1 MPPAPPHPEE
11 ERRIAALHGYH
22 VLDTPAD
29 PRFDTLV
36 RFTAD
41 LFDTPIALLAL
52 IDAERQWVK
61 AAVGFHAKQTA
72 RAHAFSAYAILNAD
86 EVTVVED
93 AAADPR
99 FADNPFVQAG
109 PQLRFYAGA
118 PVLSEEGLPLGA
130 LCVLDREPRTLD
142 GAQRRR
148 LQAMAATAAS
158 LLQMHRDAVLLEQ
171 SATYDPLTGLA
182 NRRHYEAALHA
193 AADQALAGRPCAVLH
208 IDLDGFTRVN
218 AALGPRGGDAFLQEA
233 ARRVAEVVRAGDLV
247 ARLGSDEFAVLLA
260 GPVDAK
266 AADASARRILERFAA
281 PVLVGETAPRLRA
294 SIGIALCPTDGIAP
308 GAVMRAAEAALATA
322 KADGRGR
329 IAAAAATGPPA
340 ASPRR
345 RAGRGG
351 ATLEQEL
358 RRAIGH
364 ERLTLQWQPY
374 FDARRGSIAGCE
386 ALVRWPTGT
395 PPSVFV
401 PLAEVTGLAGR
412 LDEFVLQR
420 ACTEAATLPA
430 HWRIAVNL
438 SPHWFGSGDLPALV
452 RRILTDTGLHP
463 RRLEVE
469 LTERTL
475 VEQPQGVRSCLDAL
489 HELGVAVALD
499 DFGTGYSSLGY
510 LQRFRFDKLKL
521 DRAFVVG
528 LREGERA
535 QAVARAI
542 IQLGR
547 ALEMAVCAEGVETA
561 AQLEFL
567 RREGCDLLQGFL
579 LGAPTSLAELTSL
592 TAAG

>member
-11 ERRIAALHGYH
+11 ERRLAALRACH
-22 VLDTPAD
+22 VLDTPPD

-36 RFTAD
+36 RFAAD
-41 LFDTPIALLAL
+41 LFEAPIALLSL
-52 IDAERQWVK
+52 IDADRQWFK

-72 RAHAFSAYAILNAD
+72 RAHAFSAHAILAG
-86 EVTVVED
+86 EAVTVVED

-99 FADNPFVQAG
+99 FADNPFVLAG

-118 PVLSEEGLPLGA
+118 PVLSEEGLPLGV
-130 LCVLDREPRTLD
+130 LCILDRERRTLD
-142 GAQRRR
+142 GAGRRR
-148 LQAMAATAAS
+148 LQALAATAAS
-158 LLQMHRDAVLLEQ
+158 LLQMHRDAALLEQ
-171 SATYDPLTGLA
+171 AATHDPLTGLV
-182 NRRHYEAALHA
+182 NRRRFEAALQGA
-193 AADQALAGRPCAVLH
+193 AEQALAGRPCAVLH
-208 IDLDGFTRVN
+208 IDLDLFSRVN
-218 AALGPRGGDAFLQEA
+218 ATLGQHGGDAVLQEA
-233 ARRVAEVVRAGDLV
+233 ARRLAEAVRAGDLV

-260 GPVDAK
+260 GPADAK
-266 AADASARRILERFAA
+266 AADATARRILERFAA
-281 PVLVGETAPRLRA
+281 PVLIGEAAPRLRA
-294 SIGIALCPTDGIAP
+294 SIGIALCPTDAIAP
-308 GAVMRAAEAALATA
+308 GAVMRAAEAAVAHA
-322 KADGRGR
+322 KAEGRGR
-329 IAAAAATGPPA
+329 VATATGPPA
-340 ASPRR
+340 ARPRR
-345 RAGRGG
+345 RSGRGG
-351 ATLEQEL
+351 GASLEQEL
-358 RRAIGH
+358 RRAIGR
-364 ERLTLQWQPY
+364 ERLALQWQPY
-374 FDARRGSIAGCE
+374 FDARHGGIVGCE
-386 ALVRWPTGT
+386 ALVRWPSGT

-420 ACTEAATLPA
+420 ACTEAANLPA
-430 HWRIAVNL
+430 HWRVAVNL
-438 SPHWFGSGDLPALV
+438 SPHWFGSGELPALV
-452 RRILTDTGLHP
+452 RRTLAETGLNP

-475 VEQPQGVRSCLDAL
+475 VEQPQGVRGCLDAL

-547 ALEMAVCAEGVETA
+547 ALEMAVCAEGVETP

-567 RREGCDLLQGFL
+567 RGEGCDLLQGYL
-579 LGAPTSLAELTSL
+579 LGMPTSLAELTRL
-592 TAAG
+592 AQAG